1 MGGGGRVF
9 TPKYNVLVHCT
20 YLRKKYYIFKRVFS
34 VRKGIWNGMAKA
46 DRKIQY
52 VLH

>member
-1 MGGGGRVF
+1 MGNIKKKLLAEMGGGGRVF

-34 VRKGIWNGMAKA
+34 VRKGDLEWNG
-46 DRKIQY
+46 
-52 VLH
+52 